1 MVDLL
6 TVYGSSGHG
15 PVRCLMR
22 LILLRRGRCSA
33 GASLSFR
40 LCFCTT
46 YLPQGGSESSVLAGL
61 ATWHC
66 NLPTSGAAKS
76 THSLRPTPRKQKPTN
91 SVHTTSTTPDTTAN
105 CRRLPQVSI
114 S

>member
-22 LILLRRGRCSA
+22 LILLRRAAVLRGHHCLFASA
-33 GASLSFR
+33 SAN
-40 LCFCTT
+40 
-46 YLPQGGSESSVLAGL
+46 YLPQGGSESSVLAAGHL
-61 ATWHC
+61 A
-66 NLPTSGAAKS
+66 L
-76 THSLRPTPRKQKPTN
+76 QFTN
-91 SVHTTSTTPDTTAN
+91 KWGCEVHAFTTSDTKEAEAHKLGAHYVHNT
-105 CRRLPQVSI
+105 RRAGELKKIAVQVSI